1 MTINLENIM
10 LKKNL
15 NIPRPSLINFDAKT
29 GDYFIADGAV
39 WMVEDSYP
47 NGVRAVTHQWFRVFK
62 YDDLRDLQAFYIPEQ
77 AVEAWSKS
85 IPGQAFP
92 DKAAGRNNELS

>member
-1 MTINLENIM
+1 M

-15 NIPRPSLINFDAKT
+15 NIPRPALINFDSKT
-29 GDYFIADGAV
+29 GDYFIVEGAV
-39 WMVEDSYP
+39 WMVEDSDP
-47 NGVRAVTHQWFRVFK
+47 NGVRAVTHQGFRIFK
-62 YDDLRDLQAFYIPEQ
+62 YTDLRDLHAFYIPEQ

-92 DKAAGRNNELS
+92 GKVAGENNDLP